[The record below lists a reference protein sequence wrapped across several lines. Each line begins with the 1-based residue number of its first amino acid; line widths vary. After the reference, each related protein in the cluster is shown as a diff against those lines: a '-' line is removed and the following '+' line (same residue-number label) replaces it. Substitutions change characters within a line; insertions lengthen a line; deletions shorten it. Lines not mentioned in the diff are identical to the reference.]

1 MEGQVAGRPRAV
13 LRKKKRKRK
22 RKRETRAHR
31 LQFGGRESTR
41 IFMQLARQRFGA
53 SVVGTR
59 RTVVFSPLETFHR
72 WMRAEDQCVGGDSF
86 WWQQRAV
93 TLCQWSCT
101 TGCCH
106 LWASC
111 LLAVLTSR
119 CALSNPTSFFG
130 VPAADPTALN
140 NCDGDAR
147 FRLIGRPPVIQTMR
161 DVNISTTTLPS

>member
-1 MEGQVAGRPRAV
+1 V
-13 LRKKKRKRK
+13 LRKRKKKRKRE
-22 RKRETRAHR
+22 RHELTVATACS
-31 LQFGGRESTR
+31 FSICVRES
-41 IFMQLARQRFGA
+41 MPLAFPCSLRVKGLQ
-53 SVVGTR
+53 VGTR